1 MQRSHGER
9 LYSPPK
15 SGAPLTSSRWAATI
29 LSNKEKSMLT
39 SLQVGDNAR
48 WKQRFRAPVIVW
60 TQVALANPTR
70 GLTINNTTGTFQL
83 YAWDV
88 PSGALRQLTERPA
101 GILFGALSGDGRYVY
116 YLDDQQG
123 NEIGHFVRIP
133 FEGGEPQ
140 DLTPNLPPYSSF
152 AFASSGS
159 AHHFGFMTADT
170 EGFHI
175 YSLETRANGE
185 CGMPHQLF
193 HSRKLTLGPTYSYGG
208 EIAVVPPPTAPR
220 CNTTTC

>member
-1 MQRSHGER
+1 
-9 LYSPPK
+9 
-15 SGAPLTSSRWAATI
+15 
-29 LSNKEKSMLT
+29 MLT
-39 SLQVGDNAR
+39 SLQLDDNAR
-48 WKQRFRAPVIVW
+48 WKQRFRAPVVVW
-60 TQVALANPTR
+60 TQMALANPTR
-70 GLTINNTTGTFQL
+70 GLTINNTSGKFQL

-88 PSGALRQLTERPA
+88 PSGVLRQLTERPA

-140 DLTPNLPPYSSF
+140 DLTPNLPLYSSF
-152 AFASSGS
+152 AFVSSGS
-159 AHHFGFMTADT
+159 ARHFGFMAADA

-193 HSRKLTLGPTYSYGG
+193 HSRKFALGPTYSYGG
-208 EIAVVPPPTAPR
+208 EIAVVATTDRPR